1 VLVFPD
7 HSKILITKEGQDE
20 ESATVTSLF
29 SQEGYAPV
37 QIINNP
43 IKARASTI
51 IGQGGTDAL
60 MGNANIMERSHG
72 GLVSMLLL
80 PDQTIVETYLEKQ
93 ELKGINRFCR
103 SLIHLV
109 KRSDL
114 SVIKVRQ
121 DGEIVIITS
130 TERAYLN
137 SIGN

>member
-1 VLVFPD
+1 
-7 HSKILITKEGQDE
+7 
-20 ESATVTSLF
+20 
-29 SQEGYAPV
+29 
-37 QIINNP
+37 
-43 IKARASTI
+43 
-51 IGQGGTDAL
+51 

-80 PDQTIVETYLEKQ
+80 PDQTVVETYLEKQ

-109 KRSDL
+109 KRPDL

-121 DGEIVIITS
+121 DGEIVVITS
-130 TERAYLN
+130 TERKYLN

>member
-1 VLVFPD
+1 M
-7 HSKILITKEGQDE
+7 
-20 ESATVTSLF
+20 
-29 SQEGYAPV
+29 
-37 QIINNP
+37 
-43 IKARASTI
+43 
-51 IGQGGTDAL
+51 GGTDAL
-60 MGNANIMERSHG
+60 MGVANIMERSHG

-80 PDQTIVETYLEKQ
+80 PDQTVVETYLEKQ

-130 TERAYLN
+130 TERKYLN
-137 SIGN
+137 SIGNDKEFGQD